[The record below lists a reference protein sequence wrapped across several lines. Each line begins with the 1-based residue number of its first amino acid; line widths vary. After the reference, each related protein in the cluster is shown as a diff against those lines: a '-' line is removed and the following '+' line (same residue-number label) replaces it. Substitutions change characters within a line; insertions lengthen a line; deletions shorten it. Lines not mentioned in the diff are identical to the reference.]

1 MASIMDKLDF
11 DFSHTFPKIAG
22 IKTVLPDYTLAWH
35 INNSFDMNFSLNLD
49 WEKKGLENLMS
60 KHRHYYYP
68 FEDVELTW
76 HLIKNKGTH
85 AYFFQT
91 KPLFDFFLICDGDD
105 IYNYFERAI
114 EAIKKNPDIEN
125 IFEFNFELIPKKA
138 HFYNNILNNK
148 IFIED
153 FYV

>member
-1 MASIMDKLDF
+1 
-11 DFSHTFPKIAG
+11 
-22 IKTVLPDYTLAWH
+22 
-35 INNSFDMNFSLNLD
+35 MNFSLNLD
-49 WEKKGLENLMS
+49 WEKKGVENLMS

-105 IYNYFERAI
+105 MYNYFERAI

-125 IFEFNFELIPKKA
+125 IFEFNFELIPKKD

-148 IFIED
+148 SFIED